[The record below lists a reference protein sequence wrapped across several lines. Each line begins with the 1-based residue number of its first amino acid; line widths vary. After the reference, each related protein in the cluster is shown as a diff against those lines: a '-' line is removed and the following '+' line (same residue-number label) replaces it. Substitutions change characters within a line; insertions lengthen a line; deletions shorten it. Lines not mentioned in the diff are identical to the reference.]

1 MVRLALLIALLP
13 VLGCDGE
20 PVPTPARTDGPG
32 SAFPAPSRPVAAI
45 VSDRWSDETSRE
57 AVGEADT
64 VIRLSGLA
72 PGMTAA
78 DIGAGEGYYT
88 VKLARAVGP
97 TGEVIA
103 QDIIPGVAQA
113 LDRRVRREG
122 LGNVRVLMG
131 GPDDPHLPPGSVD
144 RAYLVHMYH
153 EIEQPYALMWR
164 LHDALKPGARVAIVD
179 SNRPTSQHGTPP
191 ALLRCEL
198 EAVGYR
204 QVGFHDLGK
213 AGGYLALFE
222 PRPDRPAPAAIRICP
237 AG

>member
-1 MVRLALLIALLP
+1 MLRRALLMAL
-13 VLGCDGE
+13 VLAAGCDAE
-20 PVPTPARTDGPG
+20 PSAGPARAQTAAP
-32 SAFPAPSRPVAAI
+32 AFPAPSRPVAAI
-45 VSDRWSDETSRE
+45 VSDRWSDESSRE
-57 AVGEADT
+57 AAGEADT

-88 VKLARAVGP
+88 VKLAKAVGP
-97 TGEVIA
+97 QGEVIA
-103 QDIIPGVAQA
+103 QDIIPKVAQA
-113 LDRRVRREG
+113 LDRRVRRAR

-144 RAYLVHMYH
+144 RAYMIHMYH
-153 EIEQPYALMWR
+153 EIAQPYALMWR

-204 QVGFHDLGK
+204 QVGFHDLGE

-222 PRPDRPAPAAIRICP
+222 PRADRPAPSAIAACP
-237 AG
+237 A